1 VVSALVPYKR
11 IDLAIDAARITG
23 RRLLVV
29 GSGPEERRLRA
40 GAGRNVEFLGSADRD
55 RLLGLYR
62 GCRALILPGVEDFGI
77 VVAEALACGR
87 PALVNAQGGGAEIV
101 NRGEFGQ
108 TFVEPTGEAVAR
120 ALQQLGS
127 NRFARLELR
136 KRAETF
142 SRTRFEAR
150 FRAVVE
156 GPAGSWPETT
166 RPRQA

>member
-1 VVSALVPYKR
+1 M
-11 IDLAIDAARITG
+11 
-23 RRLLVV
+23 V
-29 GSGPEERRLRA
+29 GSGPEEARLRA
-40 GAGRNVEFLGSADRD
+40 RAGANVEFLGSADRD

-120 ALQQLGS
+120 ALEKLVPDRFSRLG
-127 NRFARLELR
+127 LR
-136 KRAETF
+136 KRAEMF
-142 SRTRFEAR
+142 SRARFEER
-150 FRAVVE
+150 FRALVE
-156 GPAGSWPETT
+156 APAGAP
-166 RPRQA
+166 A